1 MNQWLDFNTN
11 PTTFNTKLKPG
22 SHDGKIIKEFGGREI
37 AHQYRDQ
44 YSEANGVSSSVHTV
58 NRLKSLDNHPSMAR
72 GLTRGSHADLR
83 WPPPARRHSAAGE
96 LRVRPAVAPG
106 PRNHTS
112 SCKKARAKN
121 AAFKVADIFGGRR
134 REQHLLDPGMF

>member
-44 YSEANGVSSSVHTV
+44 YSEANGVSSSVHTSQQV
-58 NRLKSLDNHPSMAR
+58 KVTRQPPIDGTRAHPRLPR
-72 GLTRGSHADLR
+72 RLTVA
-83 WPPPARRHSAAGE
+83 PARPKARRGRGAKSPPCG
-96 LRVRPAVAPG
+96 G
-106 PRNHTS
+106 PRATKPHEQLQKGS
-112 SCKKARAKN
+112 RQKRRLQSGRHFWG
-121 AAFKVADIFGGRR
+121 AA
-134 REQHLLDPGMF
+134 